1 MSRHL
6 SFNSNHLGASNV
18 PLCIACA
25 SLLLATFHCMPL
37 RAQVANGQSSLA
49 SPPSSPDTQ
58 HMADIE
64 RRLNDVTSSLTQTQ
78 QALEQSLLEI
88 QRLRAELDALRLQ
101 AGNAPTN
108 PPASLPAKP
117 TAAPAQNAAGE
128 IAAGASSSSDDLKA
142 LHD

>member
-25 SLLLATFHCMPL
+25 SLLLATFHCAPL
-37 RAQVANGQSSLA
+37 RAQTTNGQSSQA
-49 SPPSSPDTQ
+49 SPASSSDTQ

-101 AGNAPTN
+101 AGNAP
-108 PPASLPAKP
+108 ASPSASPQANLPAKP
-117 TAAPAQNAAGE
+117 PAAPTQNPAGD
-128 IAAGASSSSDDLKA
+128 IAA
-142 LHD
+142 